1 MCGFVDM
8 MLVYCCVWFGG
19 CVRVFL
25 CVSNLEF
32 LVEQWGQCGRGMAGA
47 VNDLLLVMVFLIF
60 VICCDGTSVK

>member
-8 MLVYCCVWFGG
+8 LLVYCCMWFGG

-25 CVSNLEF
+25 CDSNLEF
-32 LVEQWGQCGRGMAGA
+32 LVERRDRCGRVTE
-47 VNDLLLVMVFLIF
+47 VNDLLLVMVFLLF